1 MDEDA
6 GASAQLDLTST
17 YFESAPPGHGKHG
30 YRRDRRPDC
39 GPVVIARI
47 GTPDGFPLAYEV
59 LPGKTGDKS
68 TVEDFLVKIKEQYG
82 QAERIWIMDRG
93 LPTGDSLATR
103 RAAETAVRYLVG
115 TPKGR
120 LSKFEK
126 AFLTKPWAQVRAR
139 VDGRLLA
146 QDGEVSIHQ
155 RDDRI
160 EAPICVAFLAYC
172 LQVTRKQRLRAVAPG
187 LTPRAALEKFSAI
200 QMVDVHLPT
209 TDGRTLL
216 LSRSTEPEK
225 DQPLLRQPLR
235 LSLPEQPPPRI
246 SSSFD
251 ARTA

>member
-1 MDEDA
+1 MFLRSKMRFKDGKQHRYWSIVANRRVADGRVVQRQGLSLGERNASQTAAWCQAIEVLDEDA

-68 TVEDFLVKIKEQYG
+68 TVEDFLVKIEEQYG
-82 QAERIWIMDRG
+82 QAGRIWIMDRG

-172 LQVTRKQRLRAVAPG
+172 LQVPANNACAPW
-187 LTPRAALEKFSAI
+187 RR
-200 QMVDVHLPT
+200 D
-209 TDGRTLL
+209 
-216 LSRSTEPEK
+216 
-225 DQPLLRQPLR
+225 
-235 LSLPEQPPPRI
+235 
-246 SSSFD
+246 
-251 ARTA
+251 